1 MKKFYGF
8 KRPDGRIGTRN
19 LVAVIALTET
29 ARVAA
34 EAITKNVKGVISV
47 SFPYGRAVSDA
58 ESVIKTITGYGAHPN
73 IYGSIIIDMPGNQ
86 AEKISK
92 IISETGKPVKP
103 LAVMGA
109 GTINTIMKGTI
120 EAQKLAIEASEI
132 RRVKT
137 SLDHIILAVE
147 CGGSDA
153 TSGISSNPV
162 TGYVS
167 DKVIDTGG
175 TVIFN
180 EPSELQGIET
190 ILANRAV
197 NEIVKKKVLGV
208 IKRQQG
214 MQALAPPP
222 VRDWRTYGDNVRGGL
237 TTIEE
242 KSYGSALKA
251 GHRPV
256 KGVLN
261 WCERPRGNGLFL
273 MDAPSSGEE
282 SVTSMVA
289 AGANIVVFSTGQG
302 NPMGNPFAPVIKCS
316 GNKNTVTTMS
326 EHIDVDVSNVT
337 YGMEEIRDA
346 GERLWEEL
354 LKTIS
359 GKLTK
364 AETLSHNEWVIPR
377 INDWKL
383 YPDIPAMK
391 KK

>member
-1 MKKFYGF
+1 M
-8 KRPDGRIGTRN
+8 
-19 LVAVIALTET
+19 
-29 ARVAA
+29 
-34 EAITKNVKGVISV
+34 
-47 SFPYGRAVSDA
+47 
-58 ESVIKTITGYGAHPN
+58 IKTIIGYGTHPN
-73 IYGSIIIDMPGNQ
+73 VYGTILIYMPGNQ

-92 IISETGKPVKP
+92 LISQTGKPVKP
-103 LAVMGA
+103 LAIMGS
-109 GTINTIMKGTI
+109 GTVNTIKKGII
-120 EAQKLAIEASEI
+120 EAQKLAIEASEL
-132 RRVKT
+132 RRVKV
-137 SLDHIILAVE
+137 SLDSITLSVE

-167 DKVIDTGG
+167 DKIVDAGG

-180 EPSELQGIET
+180 EPSELQGIAY
-190 ILANRAV
+190 ILSQRAV
-197 NEIVKKKVLGV
+197 NKTVEKKVLEV
-208 IKRQQG
+208 IQRQEG

-251 GHRPV
+251 GHRPIT
-256 KGVLN
+256 GVLK
-261 WCERPRGNGLFL
+261 WCEKPAGKGLYL

-289 AGANIVVFSTGQG
+289 AGANIVIFSTGQG
-302 NPMGNPFAPVIKCS
+302 NPMGNPFAPVIKCC
-316 GNKNTVTTMS
+316 GNKKVVDTMN

-337 YGMEEIRDA
+337 YGSEAVYEA
-346 GERLWEEL
+346 GERLWKEL
-354 LKTIS
+354 IKVAS

-364 AETLSHNEWVIPR
+364 AETLSHNEWVLPR

-383 YPDIPAMK
+383 YPNVQG
-391 KK
+391 

>member
-1 MKKFYGF
+1 
-8 KRPDGRIGTRN
+8 
-19 LVAVIALTET
+19 
-29 ARVAA
+29 
-34 EAITKNVKGVISV
+34 
-47 SFPYGRAVSDA
+47 
-58 ESVIKTITGYGAHPN
+58 
-73 IYGSIIIDMPGNQ
+73 
-86 AEKISK
+86 
-92 IISETGKPVKP
+92 
-103 LAVMGA
+103 
-109 GTINTIMKGTI
+109 
-120 EAQKLAIEASEI
+120 
-132 RRVKT
+132 
-137 SLDHIILAVE
+137 
-147 CGGSDA
+147 
-153 TSGISSNPV
+153 
-162 TGYVS
+162 
-167 DKVIDTGG
+167 
-175 TVIFN
+175 
-180 EPSELQGIET
+180 
-190 ILANRAV
+190 
-197 NEIVKKKVLGV
+197 
-208 IKRQQG
+208 
-214 MQALAPPP
+214 
-222 VRDWRTYGDNVRGGL
+222 
-237 TTIEE
+237 
-242 KSYGSALKA
+242 
-251 GHRPV
+251 
-256 KGVLN
+256 
-261 WCERPRGNGLFL
+261 